1 MDYLSVAEAQHQS
14 GLRLALTRGVPGP
27 WSEAAKAVFALR
39 GVTYQAV
46 EQQGGRANP
55 ALIAWTGHRNAP
67 IALYNDEPPRVR
79 WLEIL
84 DLAERLGSGPSLL
97 PDNVEAR
104 MLTIGLCNEIA
115 GENGFAW
122 NARMLMLNA
131 GYQAQGDRVIEKNP
145 MYKEYQ
151 YSEEK
156 VSLAHTRVVE
166 FLTLLADRLHQQQEQ
181 GSAYLI
187 GHALTVADAYWACFS
202 NMLQS
207 LPPEQNP
214 MPDGLRGSWAVLA
227 KSIDGYDEILIR
239 HRDHIFA
246 THLKLPLTF

>member
-1 MDYLSVAEAQHQS
+1 MDYLSVSEAQQQT
-14 GLRLALTRGVPGP
+14 GLRLVLTRGVPGP
-27 WSEAAKAVFALR
+27 WSEAAKAVFDLR
-39 GVTYQAV
+39 SVSYQPV

-55 ALIAWTGHRNAP
+55 ELVAWTRHRNAP

-97 PDNVEAR
+97 PDNAQQR

-131 GYQAQGDRVIEKNP
+131 GYQAQGDKVVQKNP
-145 MYKEYQ
+145 MYQEYQ
-151 YSEEK
+151 YNEAK
-156 VSLAHTRVVE
+156 VSLAKTRVVA
-166 FLTLLADRLHQQQEQ
+166 FLTLLTDQLQQQAER
-181 GSAYLI
+181 GSEYLI
-187 GHALTVADAYWACFS
+187 GDTLTAADAYWACFS

-207 LPPEQNP
+207 LPAEQNP
-214 MPDGLRGSWAVLA
+214 MPDGLRNSWAVLA
-227 KSIDGYDEILIR
+227 KSIDGYDDILIC
-239 HRDHIFA
+239 HRDRIFRQ
-246 THLKLPLTF
+246 HLKLPMTF